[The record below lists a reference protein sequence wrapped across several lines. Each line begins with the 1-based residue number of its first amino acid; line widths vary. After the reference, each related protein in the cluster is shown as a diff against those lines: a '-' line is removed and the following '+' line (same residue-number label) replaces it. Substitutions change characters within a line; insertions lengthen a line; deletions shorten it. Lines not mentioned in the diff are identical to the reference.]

1 MNRDILPISGVS
13 PEVKAQYDRL
23 TSELATVLDT
33 METVREFRETMKAC
47 VRDNRRYQDFLQQ
60 EHDRIIGEIRKIW
73 SGPIFSY
80 EQDLIDE

>member
-60 EHDRIIGEIRKIW
+60 EHDRIISEIRKIW
-73 SGPIFSY
+73 SGPIFTY
-80 EQDLIDE
+80 EKDLIDD

>member
-33 METVREFRETMKAC
+33 METVREFHETMKAC

-60 EHDRIIGEIRKIW
+60 EHDRIISEIRKIW

>member
-23 TSELATVLDT
+23 TTELATVLDT
-33 METVREFRETMKAC
+33 METVREFHETMKAC
-47 VRDNRRYQDFLQQ
+47 VRDNKRYQDFLQQ

>member
-23 TSELATVLDT
+23 TTELATVLDT
-33 METVREFRETMKAC
+33 METVREFHETMKAC

-60 EHDRIIGEIRKIW
+60 EHDRIICEIRKIW

-80 EQDLIDE
+80 EQDLIDD

>member
-1 MNRDILPISGVS
+1 MTKDILPIHGVS
-13 PEVKAQYDRL
+13 PQVKAQYDRL

-33 METVREFRETMKAC
+33 METVREFHETMKAC

-60 EHDRIIGEIRKIW
+60 EHDRIISEIRKIW

-80 EQDLIDE
+80 EQDLIDD

>member
-23 TSELATVLDT
+23 TSELATVLNT

-60 EHDRIIGEIRKIW
+60 EHDRIISEIRKIW

>member
-23 TSELATVLDT
+23 TSELATVLNT

-60 EHDRIIGEIRKIW
+60 EHDRIISEIRKIW
-73 SGPIFSY
+73 SGPIFTY
-80 EQDLIDE
+80 EKDLIDD

>member
-23 TSELATVLDT
+23 TTELATVLDT
-33 METVREFRETMKAC
+33 METVREFHETMKAC